1 MLRWALRS
9 STSFRSRRRSTSLAR
24 ISGMSSAPPFWASA
38 RWTSS
43 GRSRMSR
50 RSSTGLLGFG
60 RGGAFGLDAGDRA
73 DLVVGV
79 DDAHAH
85 RVTALGRHVVRVHA
99 DDLAFRG
106 DHEEVGTGPDLQH
119 AHHRA
124 VAAAGLD
131 VDDALTRAALQPV
144 LLERRPLTVAALGHG
159 EDLGALL
166 HDVARDDLVALVHL
180 DAAHAGGAAAHRT
193 DLVLREADGHAQL
206 GGDHDLAGAVGAA
219 RGDDGVA
226 GVEADGLDAAGARV
240 RVRLELGLLHLP
252 LL

>member
-1 MLRWALRS
+1 MASSIAFNAASSALMRSPTSRMRARSAPASSPAFFARPIASEATLRWALS
-9 STSFRSRRRSTSLAR
+9 ASTSLRSWRRSTSLAR
-24 ISGMSSAPPFWASA
+24 ISGMSSAPPLAASA
-38 RWTSS
+38 RCTSS

-73 DLVVGV
+73 DLVVGIEV

-106 DHEEVGTGPDLQH
+106 DDEEVGAAPDLQH

-144 LLERRPLTVAALGHG
+144 FLERRPLTVAALGHG

-166 HDVARDDLVALVHL
+166 H
-180 DAAHAGGAAAHRT
+180 
-193 DLVLREADGHAQL
+193 
-206 GGDHDLAGAVGAA
+206 
-219 RGDDGVA
+219 
-226 GVEADGLDAAGARV
+226 
-240 RVRLELGLLHLP
+240 
-252 LL
+252 